1 MANTPNKSN
10 KTRAGYHPSQPSLS
24 AAQLTQ
30 QLNQLAGLHNI
41 KTWCLAY
48 SGGVDSQ
55 VLLHLLHLTKLNVS
69 AVYIDH
75 GLQAE
80 SAEWARHCTY
90 QCELLN
96 IPFQVIS
103 VNAQPATGESPEA
116 AARAAR
122 YGAFRK
128 ILTQDMCLLTAQHQD
143 DQAETVLLQLLRGGS
158 AAGCAAMP
166 KITAFENAWHC
177 RPLLNISQQS
187 IIDYAQKNKLSW
199 IEDPSN
205 QQQNYD
211 RNYLRHSVIPEI
223 QNRWPALNKTLSV
236 FAEQQAENVL
246 LLDELARIDL
256 QSVLTEP
263 DQLDINQLK
272 KLDNARLRNTLRY
285 WIKQNQNP
293 MPSRAV
299 LQQIVEQMQI
309 DSHDTHSKVSWAGV
323 EIRRFREGLY
333 LLKQIEHDASQV
345 IKWDINEVLLLPS
358 IDKTLSFKKVNGSE
372 YALNSSV
379 FEQNLT
385 IRFRQGG
392 EKIKPAGRNGRH
404 DLKSLFQEAG
414 VAVWQR
420 DRIPLLFYGDELV
433 AVVGY
438 WLADGFVVKGE
449 GVLLVLD

>member
-10 KTRAGYHPSQPSLS
+10 RPRGGFPPSQQSLS
-24 AAQLTQ
+24 VAQLIQ
-30 QLNQLAGLHNI
+30 QLNQLAERYNI

-80 SAEWARHCTY
+80 SAEWARHCLY
-90 QCELLN
+90 QCELLK
-96 IPFQVIS
+96 IPFQAIS
-103 VNAQPATGESPEA
+103 VNAQPAAGESPEA

-128 ILTQDMCLLTAQHQD
+128 IIKQDMCLLTAQHQD

-166 KITAFENAWHC
+166 KITPFENAWHC
-177 RPLLNISQQS
+177 RPLLNISQQN
-187 IIDYAQKNKLSW
+187 IIDYAQNNQLSW

-223 QNRWPALNKTLSV
+223 QQRWPTLNKTLSV
-236 FAEQQAENVL
+236 FAEQQAENAL
-246 LLDELARIDL
+246 LLEELASIDL
-256 QSVLTEP
+256 QSVLKQT
-263 DQLDINQLK
+263 DQLDIVELK

-285 WIKQNQNP
+285 WIKQNQKP

-299 LQQIVEQMQI
+299 LQQIVEQMQNE
-309 DSHDTHSKVSWAGV
+309 SHDTHTRVSWAGV
-323 EIRRFREGLY
+323 ELRRFRESLY
-333 LLKQIEHDASQV
+333 LLKQTEHDAAQV
-345 IKWDINEVLLLPS
+345 IQWNINEALYLSS
-358 IDKTLSFKKVNGSE
+358 IEKTLRSKKANVSE
-372 YALNSSV
+372 YALSSSV
-379 FEQNLT
+379 FEQDLT

-392 EKIKPAGRNGRH
+392 EKIKPAGRDGRH

-414 VAVWQR
+414 VPAWQR
-420 DRIPLLFYGDELV
+420 DRIPLLFSGDELV

-449 GVLLVLD
+449 GVVLVLD

>member
-10 KTRAGYHPSQPSLS
+10 KHRAGSQPSQQRLS

-30 QLNQLAGLHNI
+30 QLNQLAERYNI

-55 VLLHLLHLTKLNVS
+55 VLLHLLHLTKLNVC

-80 SAEWARHCTY
+80 SAEWARHCQY
-90 QCELLN
+90 QCELLK
-96 IPFQVIS
+96 IPFQAIS
-103 VNAQPATGESPEA
+103 VNAQPAAGEGPEA
-116 AARAAR
+116 GARTAR

-128 ILTQDMCLLTAQHQD
+128 ILKQDMCLLTAQHQD

-166 KITAFENAWHC
+166 KITPFENAWHC
-177 RPLLNISQQS
+177 RPLLNVSQQI
-187 IIDYAQKNKLSW
+187 IIDYAQNNHLSW

-211 RNYLRHSVIPEI
+211 RNYLRHSIIPEI
-223 QNRWPALNKTLSV
+223 QHRWPALNKTLSV
-236 FAEQQAENVL
+236 FAEQQAENAQ
-246 LLDELARIDL
+246 LLDELASIDL
-256 QSVLTEP
+256 QSALKQS
-263 DQLDINQLK
+263 DQLDISELK
-272 KLDNARLRNTLRY
+272 KLDNARLRNMLRY
-285 WIKQNQNP
+285 WIKQNQKP

-299 LQQIVEQMQI
+299 LQQVVEQMQN
-309 DSHDTHSKVSWAGV
+309 DSHDTHTRVSWAGV
-323 EIRRFREGLY
+323 EIRRFRESLY
-333 LLKQIEHDASQV
+333 LIKQTEHDASLV
-345 IKWDINEVLLLPS
+345 IKWTINEALFLPS
-358 IDKTLSFKKVNGSE
+358 IEKTLRYEKVNGPE
-372 YALNSSV
+372 YSLSSSV
-379 FEQNLT
+379 LEQDLT

-392 EKIKPAGRNGRH
+392 EKIKPVGRDSRH

-414 VAVWQR
+414 VPVWQR
-420 DRIPLLFYGDELV
+420 DRIPLLYSGDQLV

-438 WLADGFVVKGE
+438 WLADGFVVKGD
-449 GVLLVLD
+449 GVILVLD